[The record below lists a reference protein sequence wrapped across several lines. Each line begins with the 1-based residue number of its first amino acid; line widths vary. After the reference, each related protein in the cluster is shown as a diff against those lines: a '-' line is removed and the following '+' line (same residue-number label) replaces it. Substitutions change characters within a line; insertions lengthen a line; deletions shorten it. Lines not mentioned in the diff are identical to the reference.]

1 MARRIPGEFVP
12 LDLDLPRDIKIR
24 KAGPDAELLYIR
36 ALIYLKTADHDG
48 FVPDFDIPALAV
60 GLRAIPASTKAL
72 VAAGLWE
79 PAEVDG
85 MQGYL
90 CKAWLKRNMSRAEQ
104 EEQRKQRR
112 VGALKTNHDR
122 GQHDAE
128 PHGECPKCQKKGA
141 L

>member
-1 MARRIPGEFVP
+1 MARKIPGEFVP
-12 LDLDLPRDIKIR
+12 LDLDMPRDIKIR

-36 ALIYLKTADHDG
+36 GLIYLKTADHDG

-72 VAAGLWE
+72 VSSGLWE

-85 MQGYL
+85 MRGYV
-90 CKAWLKRNMSRAEQ
+90 CKAWLKWNMSRAEQ
-104 EEQRKQRR
+104 EDQRRQRR

-122 GQHDAE
+122 GQHGEE
-128 PHGECPKCQKKGA
+128 PHPDCPKCQKEDRR
-141 L
+141 

>member
-36 ALIYLKTADHDG
+36 GLIYLKSADHDG
-48 FVPDFDIPALAV
+48 FIPGFDVPALAV
-60 GLRAIPASTKAL
+60 GCRAIPQSTKAL

-79 PAEVDG
+79 ESELDG
-85 MQGYL
+85 MEGYL
-90 CKAWLKRNMSRAEQ
+90 CKAWLKWNMSQAEQ
-104 EEQRKQRR
+104 DEQRKQRR

-122 GQHDAE
+122 GQHDEE
-128 PHGECPKCQKKGA
+128 PHGECPKCQKGVP
-141 L
+141 